1 MNDKTKYLLSLFV
14 VLLIGIF
21 LGFLINGR
29 LVRAKVN
36 KLQDYFTEQ
45 GFRYEFIRMLDPTPE
60 QMDKIR
66 PILMDYGQKN
76 RESMML
82 YRNRQQELMMNLQ
95 HDLLPY
101 LSQEQ
106 IQRMKYMRNR
116 WDRRFMRPNRFP
128 GQRNGRMMR
137 RGRGRGMPPGPPPPP
152 MDSSRP

>member
-1 MNDKTKYLLSLFV
+1 MNERTKYLLSLVV

-29 LVRAKVN
+29 LVKARVN
-36 KLQDYFTEQ
+36 RLQDYFTEQ
-45 GFRYEFIRMLDPTPE
+45 GFRYEFIHMLDPTPE

-76 RESMML
+76 RENMMM

-101 LSQEQ
+101 LSKDQ
-106 IQRMKYMRNR
+106 IQRMNYMRNR
-116 WDRRFMRPNRFP
+116 WDRRFMRPNRFGP
-128 GQRNGRMMR
+128 GNGRMR
-137 RGRGRGMPPGPPPPP
+137 RGRGGMPPGPPPPQ